1 MNTYKNLQGKSAIT
15 QRIIDKVREA
25 VHAIVPN
32 ADIILFGSRARGDAL
47 DYSDWDFLILTEKQP
62 HFELVTQIRDKLY
75 EIELEMDTILS
86 AIIRSRKEWES
97 GIMAGLPFKQE
108 VEKDGVRI

>member
-1 MNTYKNLQGKSAIT
+1 MCSSIFLLVINRKSL
-15 QRIIDKVREA
+15 RL
-25 VHAIVPN
+25 N
-32 ADIILFGSRARGDAL
+32 
-47 DYSDWDFLILTEKQP
+47 FLILTEKQP